1 MLSTLLTALHSLT
14 RGWGL
19 FLEGDLGVK
28 EYTYVNDYTVRGIGE
43 YITVSGCESGTI
55 ICVIRVFG

>member
-1 MLSTLLTALHSLT
+1 MLRTLLTALYSLT
-14 RGWGL
+14 WGWGL

-43 YITVSGCESGTI
+43 YITVLGCESGTI